1 MKVRP
6 RWLKRL
12 RNDWRVRAG
21 LLVLAGSGIV
31 LTAFAD
37 MFPGSGWVSIPSHLA
52 GLEAGF
58 SALSPFDERDEEDKA
73 IGLLRQGDEGYK
85 SIYSL
90 LSTFDPTLPSLEDM
104 LVMSS
109 TEGVGDITAITVFKY
124 ETSLGS
130 IPGIRP
136 VLIQLEGGDLKPV
149 CEIRDLAFLIR
160 DRKVR
165 FWSRLGSFIALIAVL
180 LEALLVKSVISL
192 PPDLRHVLRGRPVVE
207 SRDKQVGDELSVENG
222 TDSRDRSGFLLVF
235 SLVVVL
241 GVLVLAQLRR
251 RGDNG

>member
-12 RNDWRVRAG
+12 RNDWRVRIG
-21 LLVLAGSGIV
+21 LLVLAGLGIL

-37 MFPGSGWVSIPSHLA
+37 MFPGSSWVSIPAHLA

-58 SALSPFDERDEEDKA
+58 SALSRFDERGQEA
-73 IGLLRQGDEGYK
+73 IGLLRQGDEGYE

-90 LSTFDPTLPSLEDM
+90 LPTFDPTLPSLEDM

-109 TEGVGDITAITVFKY
+109 TEGVGAIIAATSVFKY

-130 IPGIRP
+130 IPGMRP
-136 VLIQLEGGDLKPV
+136 VLIQLEGGNFKPV
-149 CEIRDLAFLIR
+149 CEMRDLAFLIR

-207 SRDKQVGDELSVENG
+207 SRDKQVGYELSVENG

-241 GVLVLAQLRR
+241 CVLVLAQLRR